1 MSDFLNTPPPTPQPM
16 QLLVLTAKHP
26 ELVASDL
33 QRHLGDCEITTR
45 QVNISDLSK
54 EALRVIASAV
64 GDQPGM
70 VLVDHCYNAV
80 LLYIMIAFAHRPR
93 FAVITEE
100 HPGKL
105 PLSAINLDTGH
116 HTLACA

>member
-1 MSDFLNTPPPTPQPM
+1 MPASASQPM
-16 QLLVLTAKHP
+16 QLLVLTAKQP
-26 ELVASDL
+26 DIVANDL
-33 QRHLGDCEITTR
+33 QRHLGNCDITTR

-54 EALRVIASAV
+54 EALRTIAIAV
-64 GDQPGM
+64 GDRPGM

-100 HPGKL
+100 HPGQL
-105 PLSAINLDTGH
+105 PLSAINLITGH
-116 HTLACA
+116 HTIACA